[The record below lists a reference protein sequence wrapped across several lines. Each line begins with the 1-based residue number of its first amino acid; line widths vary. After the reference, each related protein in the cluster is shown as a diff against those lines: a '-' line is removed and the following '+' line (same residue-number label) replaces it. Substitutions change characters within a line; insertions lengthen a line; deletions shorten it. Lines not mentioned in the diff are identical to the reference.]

1 MSSNVTRDD
10 IAEKLFIYRS
20 TNTNTSIKY
29 NIKYGSMSNYIQE
42 HRKHLYIKRHFQQYF
57 SYILAVNFICE
68 ENGAPG
74 ENHRPI
80 ASH

>member
-1 MSSNVTRDD
+1 MSSNITRDD

-42 HRKHLYIKRHFQQYF
+42 HRKHLYIKYDSNVFH
-57 SYILAVNFICE
+57 C
-68 ENGAPG
+68 
-74 ENHRPI
+74 
-80 ASH
+80 